1 MEVMKKA
8 VLVCISALVALL
20 FSCKKEDG
28 FYNDDGSPI
37 TMEQALEI
45 VRDKVDYYDWVEIS
59 TKVIKGGSIFTNN
72 HNGENSSFRVPY
84 DSWIVMINTE
94 PLANSGRFWL
104 FIYVNAYTG
113 KYGQTSMQWHI
124 PPEFNAKLVKRAG
137 IATTASSGEGMTIVR
152 R

>member
-1 MEVMKKA
+1 MKKT
-8 VLVCISALVALL
+8 VLIGFGVIVALL
-20 FSCKKEDG
+20 FSCKKEDR

-37 TMEQALEI
+37 TMAQALEI
-45 VRDKVDYYDWVEIS
+45 VKDKVDYYDWVEIS
-59 TKVIKGGSIFTNN
+59 TEVIKGGSIFTNN
-72 HNGENSSFRVPY
+72 YNGIDAKFKVPY

-124 PPEFNAKLVKRAG
+124 PQEFNSKLVKKTG
-137 IATTASSGEGMTIVR
+137 FVTTATSR
-152 R
+152 